1 MQKIQT
7 ANQASLET
15 QHTHTHN
22 KQARLIYNTNIGKQK
37 TNTHNKINNKSKL
50 IYKLKHW
57 KPENTPT
64 QHNQEAR
71 LIYNS
76 NIGNTN
82 THTHTQHKH
91 ARLIYI
97 QH

>member
-7 ANQASLET
+7 ANEASLET

-82 THTHTQHKH
+82 THTHNINM
-91 ARLIYI
+91 LD
-97 QH
+97 